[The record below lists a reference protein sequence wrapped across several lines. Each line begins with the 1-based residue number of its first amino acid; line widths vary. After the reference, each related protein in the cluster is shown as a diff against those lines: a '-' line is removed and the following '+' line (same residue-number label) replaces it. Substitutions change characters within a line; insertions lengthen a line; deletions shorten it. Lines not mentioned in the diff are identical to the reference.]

1 MLYRFTYGN
10 GLESAQS
17 GENTKMVIQMLSPGV
32 LLGLGDHWT
41 LDYNPLI
48 SFYSSSLYHDTVG
61 ESVLLHGVATNGDWI
76 LGLAQSYVLST
87 QPLVETGAQT
97 AEEGYATALTAAA
110 QLNDKWSLQMG
121 LNQNF
126 RFAQNYPS
134 LHEWTT
140 TGWLNYEIEPQLGL
154 AIGPAIGYDELSA
167 GSDMPFEDIKGR
179 ITFKPG
185 TKLVLSVD
193 GGAED
198 RQFIHPS
205 APPMVTPVFD
215 ASAYYRIFPG
225 TEITLLASRVV
236 TPSLYENQI
245 NVITSVNA
253 TSANIWSRRSILNWV
268 PVAPPSHSPR
278 LWRRRCR
285 NSSSAPLRKPPC
297 SRCATTRQTT
307 AKSASPPPF
316 RKRLTGSLFYYAS
329 KNVSSQINFSYSSTQ
344 MGMELSYRY

>member
-1 MLYRFTYGN
+1 
-10 GLESAQS
+10 
-17 GENTKMVIQMLSPGV
+17 
-32 LLGLGDHWT
+32 
-41 LDYNPLI
+41 
-48 SFYSSSLYHDTVG
+48 
-61 ESVLLHGVATNGDWI
+61 
-76 LGLAQSYVLST
+76 
-87 QPLVETGAQT
+87 
-97 AEEGYATALTAAA
+97 
-110 QLNDKWSLQMG
+110 
-121 LNQNF
+121 
-126 RFAQNYPS
+126 
-134 LHEWTT
+134 
-140 TGWLNYEIEPQLGL
+140 
-154 AIGPAIGYDELSA
+154 
-167 GSDMPFEDIKGR
+167 MPFEDIKGR

-253 TSANIWSRRSILNWV
+253 TFRQHLVKEIYLELGAGRTTEPFTSIVAAPL
-268 PVAPPSHSPR
+268 PQFFIGAPP
-278 LWRRRCR
+278 
-285 NSSSAPLRKPPC
+285 
-297 SRCATTRQTT
+297 QTT
-307 AKSASPPPF
+307 LQQVRNDSTDYGKISLSATF